1 MIVSKIFRPLCITL
15 SFAHNNAIVTGII
28 VTMIDNNAFD
38 FNKCYFGIRSGFKK
52 KTIFLFL

>member
-38 FNKCYFGIRSGFKK
+38 FNKCYFGIRSGFK
-52 KTIFLFL
+52 